1 MRREILSLVT
11 LLITTSASAQYQPDI
26 LGEGFEQ
33 CTLNLEPDY
42 SGEICATLVRSVPLV
57 DSSRAV
63 LYIHGYNDYFF
74 QREMAERFN
83 DSRYNFYALDL
94 RKYGRSHR
102 EGQTLFEVHEMS
114 EYFEDIDSAISQIR
128 SEGMKQIILM
138 AHSTGGLT
146 TSLYCNANRNNP
158 KVDAMILNSPFLDM
172 NLGGFT
178 ETILLPIVSMVGKF
192 FPDLVVFC
200 DPTSAYF
207 ESLDRDHKGE
217 WKYDTSLKLKSMNPT
232 TAGWLR
238 AIHRGQ
244 KELQRGLN
252 IDQPILLMYSDKSTK
267 SPVWTPEYQ
276 CSDAVLDVK
285 DIAHYGEKLGSD
297 ITHAQIEN
305 GMHDLILS
313 GYEAREN
320 VYNTICEWLKKRGL

>member
-33 CTLNLEPDY
+33 CTLSLEPDY
-42 SGEICATLVRSVPLV
+42 SGEICATLIRRAPLV

-74 QREMAERFN
+74 QREMAERFT
-83 DSRYNFYALDL
+83 DSLYNFYALDL

-102 EGQTLFEVHEMS
+102 EGQNLFEVREMS
-114 EYFEDIDSAISQIR
+114 EYFEDIDSAISQMR
-128 SEGMKQIILM
+128 SEGMEQIILM

-178 ETILLPIVSMVGKF
+178 ENILLPIVSMIGKF

-200 DPTSAYF
+200 DPTSAYY

-217 WKYDTSLKLKSMNPT
+217 WKYDTTLKLKSMNPT

-285 DIAHYGEKLGSD
+285 DIAYYGERLGSD
-297 ITHAQIEN
+297 ITHAQIED

-313 GYEAREN
+313 GYEARES
-320 VYNTICEWLKKRGL
+320 VYNTIFEWLKKRGL